1 MNELFTISAIHVWMG
16 WHVWHLLYRLISGI
30 ITGFHHLINIL
41 ATLLHPFTQINLDCI
56 GLSLVVIPQ
65 LFNLLSPQ
73 KSVDWP
79 ITAAEIRIFCLQ
91 SKMYSV
97 AEYLRKRIQRG
108 DSSFFSEYLN
118 TEDHC
123 EWKHISLQDFF
134 CMINKQIGSW
144 KHD

>member
-1 MNELFTISAIHVWMG
+1 MHVC
-16 WHVWHLLYRLISGI
+16 HLLYRLISGI
-30 ITGFHHLINIL
+30 STGFHHLINIV
-41 ATLLHPFTQINLDCI
+41 ATLLHPFTPFNLDSI

-108 DSSFFSEYLN
+108 NTSFFSEYLN

-123 EWKHISLQDFF
+123 E
-134 CMINKQIGSW
+134 
-144 KHD
+144 